1 MTQLGPAQVAL
12 FLAQQGEELVRIW
25 RLARA
30 TARPEVFPGLLDGV
44 VAEFFARAGELLARG
59 APAAEV
65 WRGLGGVVRWPTTVD
80 AAELDAEWVLV
91 EQVLAATCES
101 VNAAPEVSGWLLDAV
116 GGCRLGLRELWKPGA
131 APEAIVTA
139 LVFSS
144 VAPPPSRHGEDDT
157 VS

>member
-1 MTQLGPAQVAL
+1 MTRMGPAQVAL

-44 VAEFFARAGELLARG
+44 AAEFFARSGELLARG
-59 APAAEV
+59 APAEEV
-65 WRGLGGVVRWPTTVD
+65 WRGLAGVVRWPTTIPAD
-80 AAELDAEWVLV
+80 ELDAEWVLV
-91 EQVLAATCES
+91 EQVLTATCES
-101 VNAAPEVSGWLLDAV
+101 VNAAPEVAGWLLDAV
-116 GGCRLGLRELWKPGA
+116 GHCRLGVRQLWEPGA
-131 APEAIVTA
+131 APEPIVAA

-144 VAPPPSRHGEDDT
+144 VAPPPARHGTDDT